1 MSFFI
6 IRGATFFFSLPN
18 VLVTNDREAF
28 FKLYVVDLLLSSNEV
43 DKKDGTFYWYIV
55 ISSSFRPLKR

>member
-6 IRGATFFFSLPN
+6 IRGATFFFSLSN
-18 VLVTNDREAF
+18 VFVTNDREAF